1 MNPFKTLFLS
11 LLIALSTGCTEPQ
24 KIAAEV
30 KAPKSL
36 TPPPE
41 DDNSL
46 VGSPPEWVVN
56 PGKYTTPPAPQKD
69 SNGKDN
75 NNIMIPVLFG
85 LAGAI
90 SFVGI
95 DVIISKLKKGKNLDN
110 IPKVKFTQADTHT
123 MIEESLNRS
132 LNMMTKY
139 SDLKSENV
147 SQNTVQEIVRAAK
160 INGQKNA
167 EIYERVDQK
176 TLEKLLGEAF
186 SKNKVIANYDKIMRD
201 INATPTAK
209 KQAAIES
216 FNLSML
222 AFIENGA
229 SVLTTFNVSRNE
241 RLQAKSELSRT
252 AIFIAQELD
261 KAMRAKGIEIEM
273 NHSWIYSLRGK
284 I

>member
-1 MNPFKTLFLS
+1 MNSFKSLFLS

-24 KIAAEV
+24 KIPAQV
-30 KAPKSL
+30 KAPKSKPHVDDDML
-36 TPPPE
+36 ANAPPR
-41 DDNSL
+41 SM
-46 VGSPPEWVVN
+46 VN
-56 PGKYTTPPAPQKD
+56 PPNSMTPPAPQ
-69 SNGKDN
+69 KDN

-186 SKNKVIANYDKIMRD
+186 SKNKVIANYDKIMSD

-222 AFIENGA
+222 AIIENGA
-229 SVLTTFNVSRNE
+229 SALTTFNISRNE
-241 RLQAKSELSRT
+241 RLKAKSELSST

-261 KAMRAKGIEIEM
+261 KTMKAKGIEIEI
-273 NHSWIYSLRGK
+273 NHSWITGINGVLNQLFPT
-284 I
+284 